1 MFDTQP
7 RTGKFVV
14 VIVDQFCGISPY
26 ALQKAAQQGTHLTLD
41 DFKPGADYYESYCQ
55 RGYFTPRTPQVMQV
69 DDNFAPQMA
78 TTVLRA
84 DDSGHMSIWKARWDS
99 D

>member
-1 MFDTQP
+1 MFATP
-7 RTGKFVV
+7 PHTEKFTVI
-14 VIVDQFCGISPY
+14 IVDQFCGISPY
-26 ALQKAAQQGTHLTLD
+26 VLQKSAQQGTHLTLD

-55 RGYFTPRTPQVMQV
+55 RGYYTPRTPQVIQV
-69 DDNFAPQMA
+69 DDSYAPQMS

-84 DDSGHMSIWKARWDS
+84 DELGRLSIWKARWDS